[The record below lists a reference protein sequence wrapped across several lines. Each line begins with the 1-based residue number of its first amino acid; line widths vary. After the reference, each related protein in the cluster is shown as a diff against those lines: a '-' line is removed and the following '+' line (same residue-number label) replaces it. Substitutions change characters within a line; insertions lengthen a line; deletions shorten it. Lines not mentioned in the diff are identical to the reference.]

1 MTLKNLNFQDS
12 IVVEQSIPD
21 GYKSDAGEMLRR
33 DRGTK
38 LRVEIDAT
46 HSGVLTNMRV
56 YPSKFVRDGYRSFMS
71 KERGGTA
78 EYDKPILRHHD
89 DLADPIGRVV
99 DARYSPLKYGDAFEL
114 DYLTPD
120 NIGSKGSGV
129 VTITALITDAD
140 AISKIIDSR
149 YFSVSAGHS
158 SPTYLCSACGDS
170 IMECEHMPGKRYS
183 SDSEEDE
190 DGRLCYIITGPM
202 TYNETSFVNIPA
214 QPPAKLTNFS
224 WTDSKDDWGKK
235 VITSQIAGKK
245 EAVRNFIL
253 CDEDGELSLLNG
265 KKTSSIKKT
274 VIAVSPAV
282 ADKLKHALSSD
293 QPKADDVTPNVRNPV
308 EAKESGVLGVEQN
321 LEKAKN
327 LDTTSKK
334 EATMDEKKLTDLETE
349 VNSLKD
355 QLSTAETAVN
365 DLKKQLEGK
374 DSQIQRLT
382 TDATATQTKM
392 AKSLA
397 YSLASIKIRLKKP
410 GSEDL
415 DTKDKQNAY
424 IEKLA
429 SRSIESLQDSIE
441 DILQE
446 LNSEPVEV
454 KTTDAGDLMAK
465 DKVTSPTLS
474 KGDKPKVVETK
485 KTSTPKRGVDVLAK
499 TLGIGE

>member
-12 IVVEQSIPD
+12 IVVEQSIPE
-21 GYKSDAGEMLRR
+21 GYKADAGEMLRR

-56 YPSKFVRDGYRSFMS
+56 YPGKFVKDGYKSFIS
-71 KERGGTA
+71 KDRGGTS

-89 DLADPIGRVV
+89 DLSDPIGRVV
-99 DARYSPLKYGDAFEL
+99 DARYTPLKYGEQFEY

-129 VTITALITDAD
+129 VTITALITDPD
-140 AISKIIDSR
+140 AISKILDSR
-149 YFSVSAGHS
+149 YYSVSAGHS
-158 SPTYLCSACGDS
+158 SPIYLCSNCGDS
-170 IMECEHMPGKRYS
+170 IMECEHLPGRKYNG
-183 SDSEEDE
+183 DGEEGE
-190 DGRLCYIITGPM
+190 GKLCYIITGPM
-202 TYNETSFVNIPA
+202 TYNETSFVNVPA

-224 WTDSKDDWGKK
+224 WADSKDNWDKK
-235 VITSQIAGKK
+235 LITSQVTGKK
-245 EAVRNFIL
+245 ESVRNFVL

-265 KKTSSIKKT
+265 KRTPTIKKT

-293 QPKADDVTPNVRNPV
+293 QPNADEVTPNVPDPV
-308 EAKESGVLGVEQN
+308 KAIESGVQGVGQN

-327 LDTTSKK
+327 LDTQSKK
-334 EATMDEKKLTDLETE
+334 EATMDEKKLTDLETQ
-349 VNSLKD
+349 VKSLKD
-355 QLSTAETAVN
+355 QLSTAETAAA

-382 TDATATQTKM
+382 TDAAAMQTKM

-397 YSLASIKIRLKKP
+397 VSLASIKIRLKKP

-429 SRSIESLQDSIE
+429 TRSIESLQDSIE

-446 LNSEPVEV
+446 LNQPQVDTKVTE
-454 KTTDAGDLMAK
+454 AGDLMAK
-465 DKVTSPTLS
+465 DKVTPPTLS
-474 KGDKPKVVETK
+474 KGGKPEVKETK
-485 KTSTPKRGVDVLAK
+485 NTKGSKRASDKLAE
-499 TLGIGE
+499 TLGLGD